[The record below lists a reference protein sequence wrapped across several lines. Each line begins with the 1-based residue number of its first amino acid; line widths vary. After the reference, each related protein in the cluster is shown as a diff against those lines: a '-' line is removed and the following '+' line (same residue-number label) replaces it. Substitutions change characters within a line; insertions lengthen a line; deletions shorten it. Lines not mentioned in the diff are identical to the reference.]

1 MPRARAAIEMNKN
14 FLIAGLVF
22 ALALCVA
29 LNVWQYQQIQSLQSE
44 LKEAASEYLVSDT
57 HIEVENGQKFTII
70 LESNPTTGFGWQ
82 LAKPLDESIVKFI
95 DSEFRTLATKFP
107 PPPGTGGIEIWTFEA
122 IGVGTTEIF
131 MEYLRP
137 WEDAPPE
144 KEQTFTVIVK

>member
-1 MPRARAAIEMNKN
+1 MD
-14 FLIAGLVF
+14 LD
-22 ALALCVA
+22 
-29 LNVWQYQQIQSLQSE
+29 
-44 LKEAASEYLVSDT
+44 EAAPEYLVSDT

-70 LESNPTTGFGWQ
+70 LESNPTTAFGWQ
-82 LAKPLDESIVKFI
+82 LSRPLDESIVKFI
-95 DSEFRTLATKFP
+95 DSEYRTLATKFP

-144 KEQTFTVIVK
+144 K